1 MKKEIIIGITS
12 VVLLILANVFYYY
25 NTYKDQI
32 SIQQEILERQSM
44 ISRNQL
50 DLYLQKTQTNIL
62 LLLSPEELNSLFT
75 HRNNTNNSE
84 KRIEFLFNNYKEILK
99 ELKIFDI
106 EGNVFSLKKDAS
118 GTFISSYSKTEPLDM
133 SSESI
138 IFNEKENTIDYIQP
152 LSDEIDTY
160 GFVEFKVILRNYF
173 NMMFNNFNI
182 RGYHFQWI
190 TSNDHPIYNTLNAEL
205 IFPGFKKH
213 EKNIFDANKTAL
225 LHNLLIN
232 GKETRVLTV
241 FRRIGVNNGKY
252 LMAFSMPL
260 DSITAYIVRNAFIVG
275 AITIFV
281 ILFFIAWSVIN
292 IHSKNLEEKRLKQ
305 SQETLRKVL
314 YYLPVGIVLADQ
326 DNRIRQVNK
335 AALNIL
341 SFDDEDQ
348 MLGQEADENIL
359 FENCTAIK
367 KTDYTD
373 TSFKAVIKNK
383 HGEEKVILGEKIP
396 FFLQTQKYTINL
408 FLETSSLNLRENI
421 EEHGEL
427 KSNFIAN
434 ISHELRTPLNGIIGM
449 TDLLMGAEL
458 HVQEKDMLSVIK
470 RSADTLLT
478 LINDILDFSK
488 IEAGK
493 FEVESIP
500 FNLHDEI
507 ENTIN
512 DFLVKAHENNIQ
524 LTWHSDIPLPK
535 DFIGDPIRLRQ
546 VLNNLIGNAIK
557 FTPMSGRILLSI
569 TETSSLNG
577 SKAVRFAVKDTGIGI
592 SKEKLD
598 IIFKPFSQADET
610 TTRKYGGTGL
620 GITIAKQLVE
630 LMGGEI
636 EVVSPSGLSDNPK
649 YPGAEFIFTLP
660 LRTNKQSKA
669 VDHSNITKIS
679 DIKALIITDNPLQV
693 VTMTK
698 NLASLN
704 IRNKVLTPSNE
715 TLDFIKSGNEYHL
728 VIIDNRPDFDGL
740 EFLNDLHSNDLTS
753 NVLIIVQSYD
763 FQKVNTRIAKQLGA
777 DAYLRKPVK
786 LATLKEFI
794 HQHFPAID
802 PGELNDTSV
811 RTHDLKIL
819 IAEDNKLN
827 QRVMLNLFKKLSI
840 DIDIAVNGKEAVRMA
855 SRKSYDLIFMDI
867 FMPGMD
873 GITAMTELKK
883 LSINIPVIGMS
894 ASADSE
900 EKKNAMESGMDDYI
914 TKPVKLEELSR
925 MITKWTVK
933 LI

>member
-1 MKKEIIIGITS
+1 MKKAIIIGITS

-32 SIQQEILERQSM
+32 NIQQEILERQSM

-62 LLLSPEELNSLFT
+62 LLLSPEELTSLFT
-75 HRNNTNNSE
+75 HRSNTNNSE
-84 KRIEFLFNNYKEILK
+84 KRIEFLFNNYKEILE
-99 ELKIFDI
+99 ELRIIDI
-106 EGNVFSLKKDAS
+106 DGNVFSLKRDAS
-118 GTFISSYSKTEPLDM
+118 GTFISSYYRSEPLDM
-133 SSESI
+133 SKESI
-138 IFNEKENTIDYIQP
+138 IFNEKDNTIDYIQP
-152 LSDEIDTY
+152 LNDETDTY
-160 GFVEFKVILRNYF
+160 GFVEFKVILHNYF

-190 TSNDHPIYNTLNAEL
+190 TNNKHSIYNTLNAEL
-205 IFPGFKKH
+205 TFSDLKKYEKTIFGADKV
-213 EKNIFDANKTAL
+213 TL
-225 LHNLLIN
+225 QHNLLIN

-241 FRRIGVNNGKY
+241 FRKININSGKY

-281 ILFFIAWSVIN
+281 ILFFIAWSVFN
-292 IHSKNLEEKRLKQ
+292 IYIKNIEGKRLKQ

-326 DNRIRQVNK
+326 ENRIRQVNK

-348 MLGQEADENIL
+348 MLGQDADENIL
-359 FENCTAIK
+359 FENCTIIE
-367 KTDYTD
+367 KTDYSN

-383 HGEEKVILGEKIP
+383 HDEEMVILCEKIP
-396 FFLQTQKYTINL
+396 FFLQSQKFTINL
-408 FLETSSLNLRENI
+408 FLETSSLNIQKDI
-421 EEHGEL
+421 EGNGEL

-557 FTPMSGRILLSI
+557 FTPMNGKIHLSL
-569 TETSSLNG
+569 TETSSING
-577 SKAVRFAVKDTGIGI
+577 SKAVQFSVKDTGIGI
-592 SKEKLD
+592 TKEKLD

-620 GITIAKQLVE
+620 GITIAKQLVQ
-630 LMGGEI
+630 LMGGDI
-636 EVVSPSGLSDNPK
+636 RVVSPSEFSYNPK

-669 VDHSNITKIS
+669 VDHSSITKIS

-693 VTMTK
+693 VTITK
-698 NLASLN
+698 NLSSLH

-715 TLDFIKSGNEYHL
+715 TLDFIKSDNGYHL

-740 EFLNDLHSNDLTS
+740 EFLNDLHSHDLTS

-763 FQKVNTRIAKQLGA
+763 FQKANTRIAKQLGA

-786 LATLKEFI
+786 LATMKEFI

-802 PGELNDTSV
+802 PEELNNTTV

-827 QRVMLNLFKKLSI
+827 QRVILNLFKKLSI
-840 DIDIAVNGKEAVRMA
+840 DIDIAVNGKEAVKLA
-855 SRKSYDLIFMDI
+855 SQKNYDLIFMDI

-873 GITAMTELKK
+873 GLTATAKLKN
-883 LSINIPVIGMS
+883 LNINIPVIGMS
-894 ASADSE
+894 ASADTE
-900 EKKNAMESGMDDYI
+900 EKKNAKKAGMDDYI
-914 TKPVKLEELSR
+914 TKPVKLEVLLR
-925 MITKWTVK
+925 MITKWAPG
-933 LI
+933 I